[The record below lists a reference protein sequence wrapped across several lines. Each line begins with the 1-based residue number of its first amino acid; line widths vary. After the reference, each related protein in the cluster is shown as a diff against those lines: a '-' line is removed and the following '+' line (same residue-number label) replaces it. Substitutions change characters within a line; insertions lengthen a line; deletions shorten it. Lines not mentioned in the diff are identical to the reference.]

1 VRRIRVL
8 ALLLLAIAIPATA
21 QTFDVSLRA
30 SGPACLSIGQIS
42 WRAVPNAVHADTT
55 VWLDPAAAAPDIRIQ
70 IAETADAADF
80 VFVDDG
86 ATPPACPHGGA
97 VRTVKIDAVAPDL
110 VAQITTGSE
119 AADYRIF
126 VRSRWLAP
134 QTAAALFAAAHIRP
148 RTLARADR
156 SN

>member
-21 QTFDVSLRA
+21 RTFDFSLRA
-30 SGPACLSIGQIS
+30 PGSACLSVGHVS
-42 WRAVPNAVHADTT
+42 WRAVPNSVRADTT
-55 VWLDPAAAAPDIRIQ
+55 VRLDPAAATPDIRIQ

-86 ATPPACPHGGA
+86 GAPPACPHGGA
-97 VRTVKIDAVAPDL
+97 VRTVKIDAAAPDL
-110 VAQITTGSE
+110 VAQITTSPE

-134 QTAAALFAAAHIRP
+134 QTAAALFAAAQMRP